1 LSTKTGLSFIENFDM
16 DNEKILNRLRPIYSE
31 IFKEE
36 MELNLATS
44 PNDIG
49 SWDSLNHI
57 LLIKR
62 IEEEFQFEFDLF
74 EVIELKNTGDIVNTI
89 QKYLSF

>member
-1 LSTKTGLSFIENFDM
+1 MNKTDLSFIENFHM
-16 DNEKILNRLRPIYSE
+16 DNEQILNRLLPIYKE
-31 IFKEE
+31 IFREDI
-36 MELNLATS
+36 NLSITTS

-62 IEEEFQFEFDLF
+62 IEEEFKFEFDLF

-89 QKYLSF
+89 QKYLN

>member
-1 LSTKTGLSFIENFDM
+1 M
-16 DNEKILNRLRPIYSE
+16 DNKQILNKLRPIYKE
-31 IFKEE
+31 IFREDI
-36 MELNLATS
+36 NLSLTTS

-89 QKYLSF
+89 QKYLS

>member
-1 LSTKTGLSFIENFDM
+1 M
-16 DNEKILNRLRPIYSE
+16 DNEQILNRLLPIYKE
-31 IFKEE
+31 IFREDI
-36 MELNLATS
+36 NLSITTS

-62 IEEEFQFEFDLF
+62 IEEEFKFEFDLF

-89 QKYLSF
+89 QKYLN

>member
-1 LSTKTGLSFIENFDM
+1 M
-16 DNEKILNRLRPIYSE
+16 DNEMILNRLRPIYNE
-31 IFKEE
+31 IFKENIQ
-36 MELNLATS
+36 LDLTTS

-89 QKYLSF
+89 QKYLN

>member
-1 LSTKTGLSFIENFDM
+1 M
-16 DNEKILNRLRPIYSE
+16 DNEKILNRLRPIYKE

-36 MELNLATS
+36 INLTLTTS

-62 IEEEFQFEFDLF
+62 IEDEFQFEFDLF
-74 EVIELKNTGDIVNTI
+74 EVIELKNTGDIVKTI
-89 QKYLSF
+89 QKYLN

>member
-16 DNEKILNRLRPIYSE
+16 NNEKILNRLRPIYNE

-36 MELNLATS
+36 IELNLATS

-62 IEEEFQFEFDLF
+62 IEDEFQFEFDLF

-89 QKYLSF
+89 QKHLSF

>member
-1 LSTKTGLSFIENFDM
+1 M
-16 DNEKILNRLRPIYSE
+16 DNEKILNRLRPIYKE
-31 IFKEE
+31 IFKEDI
-36 MELNLATS
+36 NLSLTTS
-44 PNDIG
+44 PNNIS

-74 EVIELKNTGDIVNTI
+74 EVIELKNTEDIVNTI
-89 QKYLSF
+89 QKYLRS

>member
-1 LSTKTGLSFIENFDM
+1 MNKTDLLFIENFRM
-16 DNEKILNRLRPIYSE
+16 DNKQILNKLRPIYKE
-31 IFKEE
+31 IFREDI
-36 MELNLATS
+36 NLSLTTS

-89 QKYLSF
+89 QKYLS

>member
-16 DNEKILNRLRPIYSE
+16 DNEKILNRLRPIYNE

-36 MELNLATS
+36 IELNLATS

-62 IEEEFQFEFDLF
+62 IEDEFQFEFDLF

>member
-62 IEEEFQFEFDLF
+62 IEDEFQFEFDLF

>member
-16 DNEKILNRLRPIYSE
+16 DNEKILNRLRPIYIE

-36 MELNLATS
+36 IELNLATS